1 MSRVISQWQENIYI
15 LLFIKSGTNLEATS
29 RYWSQMLNYRKKL
42 ESQENLLPLLPQNS
56 TTDHYT
62 GKTPVY
68 FLSLD
73 TSMIT

>member
-1 MSRVISQWQENIYI
+1 MGHQWQENIYI
-15 LLFIKSGTNLEATS
+15 LLFIKCETNLEATS
-29 RYWSQMLNYRKKL
+29 KNRSQMLNYREKL
-42 ESQENLLPLLPQNS
+42 ESQENLLPLLHQNS
-56 TTDHYT
+56 TTDHYS